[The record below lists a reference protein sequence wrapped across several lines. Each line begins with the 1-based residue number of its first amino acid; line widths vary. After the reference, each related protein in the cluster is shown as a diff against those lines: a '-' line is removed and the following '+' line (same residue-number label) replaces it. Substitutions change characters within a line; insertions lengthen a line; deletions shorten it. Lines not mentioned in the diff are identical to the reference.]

1 MAGSVGSGWRPREM
15 VICGRL
21 GAGMAERKERIA
33 LASLVSAG
41 EGIDRLGESFS
52 MGKGRS
58 AVAG

>member
-1 MAGSVGSGWRPREM
+1 M

-41 EGIDRLGESFS
+41 EGIEVCFGEAAT
-52 MGKGRS
+52 GKEMQGLEQKRED
-58 AVAG
+58 